1 VSIIKLNY
9 FPRPVHRGRAG
20 ADRGWHSI

>member
-9 FPRPVHRGRAG
+9 FPRPVH
-20 ADRGWHSI
+20 